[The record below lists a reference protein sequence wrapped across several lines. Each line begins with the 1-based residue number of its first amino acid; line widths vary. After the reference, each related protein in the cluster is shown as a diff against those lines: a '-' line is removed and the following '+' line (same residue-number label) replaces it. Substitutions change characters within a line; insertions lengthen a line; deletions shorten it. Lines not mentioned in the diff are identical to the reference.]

1 MENAALEVRDPSG
14 GKDASNG
21 GRPLSLGRLLL
32 LLVLFFALTIP
43 LAWLWHQW
51 GVARYVAFLF
61 AIMQTLHDTLGWPF
75 AGKGGGGLSLRF
87 ISHVPFLILVLLTPG
102 LSWRRRILGGLLGSV
117 FIAATHLFMI
127 TLVNAAFLG
136 GGGVFRKVA
145 PFILIM
151 DGLPLLAWLVVARDF
166 LRSVVPGLREEPR
179 TGETPD

>member
-1 MENAALEVRDPSG
+1 MEDAEPEARDLSG
-14 GKDASNG
+14 GKDVSNG

-43 LAWLWHQW
+43 LAWLWHEW
-51 GVARYVAFLF
+51 GVRRYVAFLF
-61 AIMQTLHDTLGWPF
+61 AIMRKLQETLGWPF
-75 AGKGGGGLSLRF
+75 AGKGAGGLSLRF
-87 ISHVPFLILVLLTPG
+87 ASHVPFLILVLLTPG
-102 LSWRRRILGGLLGSV
+102 LSWRRRVLGALLGSV
-117 FIAATHLFMI
+117 FIATTHLFMI

-166 LRSVVPGLREEPR
+166 LRTLVPGLREEPR
-179 TGETPD
+179 V